1 MATLDYISIPSCA
14 SRLKIHSS
22 SELSSADESDIRPA
36 PKLRT
41 NLPRPTSE
49 SSEGP
54 TSPLKGFAGSSAL
67 NLLPNLLLSSS
78 LPSTSVSDPTFPS
91 DSKSNPGRKRFKKL
105 HQEPIVLLS
114 NKDPLSIQ
122 ITSVNF
128 KRFIE
133 RVGPVFWLQDR
144 LEEIVFWRRGSK
156 VTGTWLAVYCFLC
169 YIPRLVFLLPHVIL
183 IAIILASVHYPPYK
197 PPPPSVSFSDHT
209 SAATPTDAT
218 TDANYAT
225 PSSTAGSSLPAPVAE
240 DSVDWQ
246 ANIQAIQNLMGLYAD
261 IHIAITPYLSHLS
274 LSPND
279 PQISKPKSPYTLPIL
294 TVLILSFP
302 ILVFLV
308 TSTIFPARLV
318 CFVCGAGP
326 VLFLNPQL
334 RQWTSDTISLL
345 TYLQSSLPDSRYS
358 PIIILPIPP
367 IMRRLSFR
375 LFGVS
380 PPSQITLDSYS
391 INLLRK
397 RVKMRFQRILDD
409 NNLSNDVWISEMR
422 EVELWENERLDPG
435 ITAISASSLINVSP
449 KAAKTALPPPPPYSK
464 RPSTDDSGA
473 PNERKEVPARP
484 GPPPI
489 PQQHQRSRST
499 FFGTAPPSNGG
510 WSKIH
515 LKSNDRAPWT
525 RGRDGWSGVAGSGGD
540 SDGTVS
546 NLTFS
551 LAPNWEFVPTEDWR
565 ADLVGDWIREG
576 WVSDEDEGGTQTTRS
591 VLGADE
597 NGWVYTNDV
606 WLVPA
611 DHVYSGAVTRRRR
624 WVRRIWYN
632 SGGGSQS

>member
-22 SELSSADESDIRPA
+22 SELSSANENDIRPA

-54 TSPLKGFAGSSAL
+54 TSPSKGFAGSSAL

-78 LPSTSVSDPTFPS
+78 LPSTSVSDPAFLS
-91 DSKSNPGRKRFKKL
+91 DSKSNPGRKRFKEL

-144 LEEIVFWRRGSK
+144 LEEIVFWRRGWK

-169 YIPRLVFLLPHVIL
+169 YIPRLVFLLPHVIF

-209 SAATPTDAT
+209 PAATPTDAA
-218 TDANYAT
+218 TDANHGT
-225 PSSTAGSSLPAPVAE
+225 PSTAGSSLPAPVAE

-261 IHIAITPYLSHLS
+261 IHTAITPYLSHLS

-294 TVLILSFP
+294 TVLILTFP

-318 CFVCGAGP
+318 CFVCGVGP

-334 RQWTSDTISLL
+334 RRWTSDTINLL
-345 TYLQSSLPDSRYS
+345 TYLQSSLPD
-358 PIIILPIPP
+358 
-367 IMRRLSFR
+367 
-375 LFGVS
+375 
-380 PPSQITLDSYS
+380 T
-391 INLLRK
+391 
-397 RVKMRFQRILDD
+397 RILDD
-409 NNLSNDVWISEMR
+409 NNLSDDVWISEMR

-435 ITAISASSLINVSP
+435 ITAI
-449 KAAKTALPPPPPYSK
+449 
-464 RPSTDDSGA
+464 
-473 PNERKEVPARP
+473 PA
-484 GPPPI
+484 
-489 PQQHQRSRST
+489 T

-525 RGRDGWSGVAGSGGD
+525 RGRDGWSGVPGSGGD
-540 SDGTVS
+540 SDGTVSS

-576 WVSDEDEGGTQTTRS
+576 WVNDEG
-591 VLGADE
+591 
-597 NGWVYTNDV
+597 GWVYTNDV

-611 DHVYSGAVTRRRR
+611 DHAYSGAVTRRKR

-632 SGGGSQS
+632 SGGSQS

>member
-22 SELSSADESDIRPA
+22 SDLSSANENDIRPA

-54 TSPLKGFAGSSAL
+54 TSPSKGFAGSSAL

-78 LPSTSVSDPTFPS
+78 LPSASASASDPAFLS

-144 LEEIVFWRRGSK
+144 FEEIVFWRRGWK

-169 YIPRLVFLLPHVIL
+169 YIPRLVFLLPHVIF
-183 IAIILASVHYPPYK
+183 IAIILASVHYPLYK

-209 SAATPTDAT
+209 PAATPTDAA
-218 TDANYAT
+218 TDTNHAT

-294 TVLILSFP
+294 TVLILTFP

-367 IMRRLSFR
+367 IIRRLSFR

-380 PPSQITLDSYS
+380 PPSHITLDSYS

-435 ITAISASSLINVSP
+435 ITAISA
-449 KAAKTALPPPPPYSK
+449 
-464 RPSTDDSGA
+464 
-473 PNERKEVPARP
+473 
-484 GPPPI
+484 
-489 PQQHQRSRST
+489 T

-546 NLTFS
+546 SNLTFS

-576 WVSDEDEGGTQTTRS
+576 WVSDEDE
-591 VLGADE
+591 D
-597 NGWVYTNDV
+597 GWIYTNDV

-611 DHVYSGAVTRRRR
+611 DHAYSGAVTRRRR

>member
-225 PSSTAGSSLPAPVAE
+225 PSTAGSSLPAPVAE

-435 ITAISASSLINVSP
+435 ITAISA
-449 KAAKTALPPPPPYSK
+449 
-464 RPSTDDSGA
+464 
-473 PNERKEVPARP
+473 
-484 GPPPI
+484 
-489 PQQHQRSRST
+489 
-499 FFGTAPPSNGG
+499 
-510 WSKIH
+510 
-515 LKSNDRAPWT
+515 
-525 RGRDGWSGVAGSGGD
+525 
-540 SDGTVS
+540 

-576 WVSDEDEGGTQTTRS
+576 WVSDEDE
-591 VLGADE
+591 D
-597 NGWVYTNDV
+597 GWIYTNDV

-611 DHVYSGAVTRRRR
+611 DHAYSGAVTRRRR

>member
-22 SELSSADESDIRPA
+22 SELSSANESDIRPA

-54 TSPLKGFAGSSAL
+54 TSPSKGFAGSSAL

-183 IAIILASVHYPPYK
+183 IAIILAN
-197 PPPPSVSFSDHT
+197 
-209 SAATPTDAT
+209 
-218 TDANYAT
+218 ANYAT

-294 TVLILSFP
+294 TVLILTFP

-345 TYLQSSLPDSRYS
+345 TYLQSSLPDSR
-358 PIIILPIPP
+358 
-367 IMRRLSFR
+367 
-375 LFGVS
+375 
-380 PPSQITLDSYS
+380 
-391 INLLRK
+391 
-397 RVKMRFQRILDD
+397 ILDD
-409 NNLSNDVWISEMR
+409 NNLSNDAWISEMR

-435 ITAISASSLINVSP
+435 ITAISA
-449 KAAKTALPPPPPYSK
+449 
-464 RPSTDDSGA
+464 
-473 PNERKEVPARP
+473 
-484 GPPPI
+484 
-489 PQQHQRSRST
+489 T

-546 NLTFS
+546 SNLTFS

-576 WVSDEDEGGTQTTRS
+576 WVNDEDEDGTQTTRS

-597 NGWVYTNDV
+597 SGWVYTNDV

-611 DHVYSGAVTRRRR
+611 DHAYSGAVTRRRR

>member
-22 SELSSADESDIRPA
+22 SELCPANENDIRPA

-49 SSEGP
+49 STEGP

-78 LPSTSVSDPTFPS
+78 LPPGSISASDPAFLS
-91 DSKSNPGRKRFKKL
+91 DSKSNPGRTRFKKL

-128 KRFIE
+128 KRFVE

-144 LEEIVFWRRGSK
+144 LEEIVFWRRGWK

-169 YIPRLVFLLPHVIL
+169 YIPRLVFLLPHVIF
-183 IAIILASVHYPPYK
+183 IAIILANVNHAS
-197 PPPPSVSFSDHT
+197 PSS
-209 SAATPTDAT
+209 
-218 TDANYAT
+218 
-225 PSSTAGSSLPAPVAE
+225 SSTAGSSLPAPVAE
-240 DSVDWQ
+240 DGVDWQ

-261 IHIAITPYLSHLS
+261 VHIAITPYLSHLS

-279 PQISKPKSPYTLPIL
+279 PQISKPKSLYTLPIL
-294 TVLILSFP
+294 TVLILTFP
-302 ILVFLV
+302 ILIFLV

-334 RQWTSDTISLL
+334 RQWTSDTINLL
-345 TYLQSSLPDSRYS
+345 TYLQSSLPDPRYS
-358 PIIILPIPP
+358 PIIILPISP
-367 IMRRLSFR
+367 IIRRLSFR
-375 LFGVS
+375 LF
-380 PPSQITLDSYS
+380 
-391 INLLRK
+391 R
-397 RVKMRFQRILDD
+397 RILDD
-409 NNLSNDVWISEMR
+409 NNLSDDVWISEMR

-435 ITAISASSLINVSP
+435 ITAISV
-449 KAAKTALPPPPPYSK
+449 
-464 RPSTDDSGA
+464 
-473 PNERKEVPARP
+473 
-484 GPPPI
+484 
-489 PQQHQRSRST
+489 ST

-546 NLTFS
+546 SNLTFS
-551 LAPNWEFVPTEDWR
+551 LAPNWEFVLTEDWR

-576 WVSDEDEGGTQTTRS
+576 WVSDEDE
-591 VLGADE
+591 D
-597 NGWVYTNDV
+597 GWVYTNDV

-611 DHVYSGAVTRRRR
+611 DHAYSGAVTRRRR